1 MCTEK
6 RRGAAC
12 CAPTSP
18 YPDSRVLRPAARPS
32 AAVAVASAPAPAPTA
47 PVRRCR
53 PPAAVA
59 ATGRTRSAPPTP
71 AAAAPAPPPLGSR
84 PRAFTISP
92 AAPLGRARR
101 GRRAVGT
108 VTAVTYLPTIPRR
121 ECHPVTAAT
130 LHRIALAHRRRVGPP
145 PGDQRAIGD
154 AEPRAHAAHRR
165 VRAEPVPEGH
175 LDAGARAHP
184 VDEQVARAVGEAVAA
199 AVVVR
204 PIPVPVKAVPE
215 AEAVGPVEDRIVA
228 QERIVKE
235 RIVAGAVE
243 GPVAIAVR
251 PAVAE
256 AHGRIM
262 GIVREVVRPRP
273 RQHIGYGAA
282 VEAPLGGHA
291 LHHVE
296 ERRFFVVSCL
306 ARVEHA
312 VVPMVAAHEL
322 VELERRGGAGCEHQ
336 PRAFAV
342 VHEERFT
349 IAPPPYFDGLVAAP
363 EVVVRRV
370 EREQH
375 PHAPLG

>member
-18 YPDSRVLRPAARPS
+18 YPDSRVLRPAARRRAA
-32 AAVAVASAPAPAPTA
+32 AAVAPAPAPTA

-59 ATGRTRSAPPTP
+59 ATGRTRSAPSTT
-71 AAAAPAPPPLGSR
+71 AAAAPAPAPAPPPLGSR

-108 VTAVTYLPTIPRR
+108 VTAVPYLPTIPRR

-184 VDEQVARAVGEAVAA
+184 VDEQVARAVGESVAA

-228 QERIVKE
+228 QERIVEE
-235 RIVAGAVE
+235 RIVARAVE
-243 GPVAIAVR
+243 GRVAIAVR
-251 PAVAE
+251 PAPPEAQ
-256 AHGRIM
+256 AHGRIVR
-262 GIVREVVRPRP
+262 IVRVVVRPR
-273 RQHIGYGAA
+273 RRHHICHGVV

-296 ERRFFVVSCL
+296 ERRLFVVSCL

-322 VELERRGGAGCEHQ
+322 VELERRAQAAVGASWC
-336 PRAFAV
+336 
-342 VHEERFT
+342 
-349 IAPPPYFDGLVAAP
+349 Y
-363 EVVVRRV
+363 
-370 EREQH
+370 
-375 PHAPLG
+375 PLYT

>member
-32 AAVAVASAPAPAPTA
+32 AAVAVAPAPAPAPTA
-47 PVRRCR
+47 PGRRCR

-59 ATGRTRSAPPTP
+59 ATGRTRSAPSTT

-184 VDEQVARAVGEAVAA
+184 VDEQVARAVGESVAA

-228 QERIVKE
+228 QERIVEE
-235 RIVAGAVE
+235 RIVTRAVK
-243 GPVAIAVR
+243 GRVAIAVR
-251 PAVAE
+251 PAPPEAE

-262 GIVREVVRPRP
+262 RIVRVVVRPR
-273 RQHIGYGAA
+273 RRHHICDSVV

-296 ERRFFVVSCL
+296 QRRLLVVSRL
-306 ARVEHA
+306 ACVEHA
-312 VVPMVAAHEL
+312 VVPMVATHEL
-322 VELERRGGAGCEHQ
+322 AQLDPRGANAGDND
-336 PRAFAV
+336 PR
-342 VHEERFT
+342 
-349 IAPPPYFDGLVAAP
+349 
-363 EVVVRRV
+363 
-370 EREQH
+370 
-375 PHAPLG
+375 

>member
-32 AAVAVASAPAPAPTA
+32 AAVAVAPAPAPTA

-59 ATGRTRSAPPTP
+59 ATGRTRSAPSTT
-71 AAAAPAPPPLGSR
+71 AAAAPAPAPPPLGSR

-121 ECHPVTAAT
+121 ESHPVTAAT

-145 PGDQRAIGD
+145 PGDQRDIGD
-154 AEPRAHAAHRR
+154 AQPRAHAAHRR

-184 VDEQVARAVGEAVAA
+184 VDEQVARAVGESVAA

-204 PIPVPVKAVPE
+204 PISVPVKAVPE

-235 RIVAGAVE
+235 RIVARAVE

-256 AHGRIM
+256 AEAHCRVV
-262 GIVREVVRPRP
+262 GIVRVVVRPR
-273 RQHIGYGAA
+273 RRHRICDG
-282 VEAPLGGHA
+282 VVIEAPLRGHA
-291 LHHVE
+291 LYHVE
-296 ERRFFVVSCL
+296 QRR
-306 ARVEHA
+306 
-312 VVPMVAAHEL
+312 
-322 VELERRGGAGCEHQ
+322 
-336 PRAFAV
+336 
-342 VHEERFT
+342 
-349 IAPPPYFDGLVAAP
+349 
-363 EVVVRRV
+363 
-370 EREQH
+370 
-375 PHAPLG
+375 